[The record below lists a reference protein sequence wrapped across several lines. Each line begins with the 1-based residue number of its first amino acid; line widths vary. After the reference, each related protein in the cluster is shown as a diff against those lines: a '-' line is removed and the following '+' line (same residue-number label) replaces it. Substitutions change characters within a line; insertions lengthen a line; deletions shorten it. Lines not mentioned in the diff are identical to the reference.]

1 MKIALI
7 ANPNAG
13 GYKSQQLIPMVK
25 QGLRAQKI
33 DFDIFLTRNGDHVAE
48 IIRSMIFQEYDALV
62 AMGGD
67 GANYYMLNAIL
78 KYHSQA
84 RLPPLGIIPAGRG
97 NSFARDLQLFT
108 PGDAICALS
117 RHTTR
122 PVDVCCFT
130 QNTNI
135 YYFVNLMGM
144 GFVTDVAR
152 TASRFRRTGDFSY
165 IIGIWRRMYNLNFY
179 DLRMEIDGEIIS
191 GKNCLVE
198 ICNSRYT
205 GGEMLMAPGAKID
218 DGLFDVVILEPLSRL
233 NLINTLPKLFKGT
246 HADHPRVR
254 IIQGATATIFTKP
267 EKKLLPDG
275 EMFGVTPTQITI
287 LPRRV
292 RYFCR

>member
-7 ANPNAG
+7 TNPYAG
-13 GYKSQQLIPMVK
+13 GYKSKQLLPMVK
-25 QGLRAQKI
+25 KRLRAQKI
-33 DFDIFLTRNGDHVAE
+33 EFDIFLTQHCDHVAE
-48 IIRSMIFQEYDALV
+48 IIRSIKLQDYDALV

-67 GANYYMLNAIL
+67 GANYQMLNALL
-78 KYHSQA
+78 KHHNEAQ
-84 RLPPLGIIPAGRG
+84 LPPLGIIPAGRG

-108 PGDAICALS
+108 PEDAIDAIS
-117 RHTTR
+117 HAKIR

-130 QNTNI
+130 QNTQI
-135 YYFVNLMGM
+135 YYFINLMGM

-152 TASRFRRTGDFSY
+152 TATRFRRTGDFSY
-165 IIGIWRRMYNLNFY
+165 ILGIWHRMYNLNFY
-179 DLRMEIDGEIIS
+179 DLRMKIDGKIIS

-205 GGEMLMAPGAKID
+205 GGEMLIAPEAQID

-233 NLINTLPKLFKGT
+233 SLFVTLPRLFKGT

-254 IIQGATATIFTKP
+254 IIKGSTATIFTKP
-267 EKKLLPDG
+267 EKMLLPDG

-287 LPRRV
+287 LPRHV

>member
-7 ANPNAG
+7 TNPYAG
-13 GYKSQQLIPMVK
+13 GYKSKQLLPMVK
-25 QGLRAQKI
+25 KCLRAKKI
-33 DFDIFLTRNGDHVAE
+33 NFDIFQTQHCDHVAE
-48 IIRSMIFQEYDALV
+48 IIRSITLQEYDALV

-67 GANYYMLNAIL
+67 GANYQMLNALL
-78 KYHSQA
+78 KHHNEAQ
-84 RLPPLGIIPAGRG
+84 LPPLGIIPAGRG
-97 NSFARDLQLFT
+97 NSFARDLQIFT
-108 PGDAICALS
+108 PEDAIDALS
-117 RHTTR
+117 RSKTR

-130 QNTNI
+130 QNTNA

-152 TASRFRRTGDFSY
+152 TATRFRRTGDFSY
-165 IIGIWRRMYNLNFY
+165 ILGIWHRMHNLNFY
-179 DLRMEIDGEIIS
+179 DLRIEIDGKIIS

-205 GGEMLMAPGAKID
+205 GGEMLIAPDAKID

-233 NLINTLPKLFKGT
+233 SLLVTLPRLFKGT

-254 IIQGATATIFTKP
+254 IIQGSTATIFTKP

-292 RYFCR
+292 RYFHR